1 LPCKEIVDPV
11 RESSFLKRPS
21 PLGGLEKS
29 LTVLGI
35 VQDYLRRR
43 SARFNLG
50 AHLLDLLCLLF
61 ELRSDRCFKFAAVS
75 FSLNTKGKKSRDE
88 AAHPPS
94 PRLRRGR
101 QSRGCG

>member
-1 LPCKEIVDPV
+1 VS
-11 RESSFLKRPS
+11 ESSFFKRPT
-21 PLGGLEKS
+21 PLVGLETA

-61 ELRSDRCFKFAAVS
+61 ELRSDRCFKFAAARSGAGPTPCV
-75 FSLNTKGKKSRDE
+75 FDKNPMQAIRI
-88 AAHPPS
+88 
-94 PRLRRGR
+94 RM
-101 QSRGCG
+101 